1 MSYHG
6 MNGLGFDPRLFQR
19 DAVEPPRT
27 PAPPQSTNAS
37 LWLSF
42 LAFRA
47 ALQRYQRDLTPLRTR
62 APVNDRGT
70 ARAILSAVTQSVGLA
85 NSLFNFETASGS
97 GGRRPVGAGGIASSS
112 LRKLADIG
120 ASGAIPTP
128 SVLSM
133 LGRAGGPSHE
143 RASAVL
149 AYWTALAPWR
159 VPAPAT
165 VKTAAFKPLLTSFSS
180 LRTVATRKQVR
191 PSMKRTVMR
200 AQQEAAARSAEEAA
214 ARRQEE
220 AQRIA
225 HEAHE
230 REAAAR
236 AAAQRQAAAEAAAQ
250 RIQDEIRREQEAEA
264 AAAEEELVAPEE
276 VATSFIDM
284 YGPPAGP
291 PPDYLIDGGPPATSQ
306 PVAAE
311 EKKLPW
317 LWIILAAAGLG
328 GTAWLIMRK

>member
-97 GGRRPVGAGGIASSS
+97 RGRRPVGAGGIASSS

-191 PSMKRTVMR
+191 PSMKRTVNVASATAEYSPLR
-200 AQQEAAARSAEEAA
+200 AARPAGYPPTPVTPAA
-214 ARRQEE
+214 V
-220 AQRIA
+220 
-225 HEAHE
+225 
-230 REAAAR
+230 
-236 AAAQRQAAAEAAAQ
+236 
-250 RIQDEIRREQEAEA
+250 DMVV
-264 AAAEEELVAPEE
+264 EEEMIAPEE
-276 VATSFIDM
+276 VAPPFIDM